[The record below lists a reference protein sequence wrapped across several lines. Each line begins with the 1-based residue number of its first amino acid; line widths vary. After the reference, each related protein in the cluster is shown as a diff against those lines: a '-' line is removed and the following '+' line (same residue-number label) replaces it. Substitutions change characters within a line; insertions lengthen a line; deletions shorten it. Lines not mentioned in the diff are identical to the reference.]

1 VSVRAAIFD
10 LDGTLADSLADIG
23 GAVNRVLAR
32 RGLPTHP
39 VSAYL
44 RFIGDGAEKLI
55 ARALPAERQELIMPV
70 LIDYRA
76 EYAAHLADETTL
88 FPGVAELLDGLCE
101 RRITLAILSNK
112 PDAPTK
118 ALCERLLLRWP
129 FKVIYGER
137 AGVPRKPDPTA
148 ALEIA
153 QLLEVRP
160 AECAFVGDTPIDMR
174 TARASGM
181 FGIGVLWGFRS
192 REELLEAGASA
203 IAEHPSE
210 VVAAIRSARA

>member
-1 VSVRAAIFD
+1 MIRAAIFD

-55 ARALPAERQELIMPV
+55 ERALPADRGELRGAV
-70 LIDYRA
+70 LADYRA

-88 FPGVAELLDGLCE
+88 FPGIAEMLDGLCE
-101 RRITLAILSNK
+101 RRLTMAILSNK

-118 ALCERLLLRWP
+118 ALSEKLLSRWP

-137 AGVPRKPDPTA
+137 AGIPRKPDPTS

-153 QLLEVRP
+153 RLLGVP
-160 AECAFVGDTPIDMR
+160 PTDCAFVGDTPIDMR
-174 TARASGM
+174 TARAAGM

-192 REELLEAGASA
+192 HEELAEAGAQASA
-203 IAEHPSE
+203 THPRD
-210 VVAAIRSARA
+210 VVAALFR